1 MFCSKC
7 GTAIPEGALYC
18 PKCGNGI
25 ANEERKDNNVYN
37 TYLEIQG
44 DYPLINSKF
53 PLDLYEGEKPIYQY
67 EVATLTGAGG
77 TAVNGYITLTNR
89 RILFNKKTTAK
100 SFIGTGLLGV
110 ALAAG
115 DKNVNIL
122 FSDIV
127 SIEGKTIRMNKR
139 GLEITTKDGYVNRF
153 VFNKTAARDSI
164 VELVKTVVK

>member
-7 GTAIPEGALYC
+7 GTTVPEGAMYC
-18 PKCGNGI
+18 PKCGNSI
-25 ANEERKDNNVYN
+25 ANEKIQNNN
-37 TYLEIQG
+37 DTSFEIKG

-53 PLDLYEGEKPIYQY
+53 PLELYDGEKPIYQY
-67 EVATLTGAGG
+67 EAVTLTGAGG

-115 DKNVNIL
+115 DKDVDIL

-127 SIEGKTIRMNKR
+127 SIDGKTIRMNKR

-153 VFNKTAARDSI
+153 IFNKTAARDSV